1 MTVDKMGVDK
11 LGCYP
16 FCFILLQQKAIPSR
30 MSLIIMIPIS
40 PYSSYSNHAMMLRNK
55 ANITRNWYALCVRS
69 TTPTS
74 ARTLSRSLDSGNL
87 SYCKNEKRKIA
98 LQALQVHGPVS
109 SALFSC
115 QSGDREGVCTKT
127 WRQQASGRLGFGA
140 TIFL

>member
-1 MTVDKMGVDK
+1 
-11 LGCYP
+11 
-16 FCFILLQQKAIPSR
+16 

-74 ARTLSRSLDSGNL
+74 ARTLSRSLDSGNV
-87 SYCKNEKRKIA
+87 SCCKNEKRKIA

-127 WRQQASGRLGFGA
+127 WR
-140 TIFL
+140 